1 MIDQLIIEIERLQ
14 KRVSDLELGEAGPI
28 WTFLSTPLTSTS
40 WDGDAKS
47 TTAKTKIDLSAV
59 FGTPALIKAV
69 LMRVVI
75 QDSGASS
82 TDCWLMLAPNDT
94 AASGVG
100 MRCLPADDRYAD
112 QSLVV
117 PCNSDGDVYYQIN
130 ASGSG
135 TMDVFLQVWGYC
147 K

>member
-1 MIDQLIIEIERLQ
+1 MIEQLIVEIERLQ
-14 KRVSDLELGEAGPI
+14 KRVAELELVEAGPI
-28 WTFLSTPLTSTS
+28 WTYLSTPLTSTS

-47 TTAKTKIDLSAV
+47 TTAKTKIDLSSV
-59 FGTPALIKAV
+59 FGTPAGIRAV

-112 QSLVV
+112 GSLVV
-117 PCNSDGDVYYQIN
+117 PCDSGGDVYYQIS

-135 TMDVFLQVWGYC
+135 TMDVFLQVWGYA